1 MLNILYIGDHH
12 PGSTS
17 FHRARALSRLGHQVV
32 VKNPVEALDQQL
44 NSRWWAALHFRTGYR
59 LLQTGMLKWV
69 KSVMENMA
77 PPDLVWVDSGEL
89 IGCSCVKA
97 LQTLKCPVIL
107 YNIDD
112 PTGKRDGRRFDSL
125 LGAIPLYDLV
135 VVVRMETAKECS
147 FLGAK
152 NVMRVLRSY
161 DEVAH
166 QPYAN
171 IHEIPADFK
180 SDIAFIGTWMRNEK
194 RDEFILHL
202 IHEGLN
208 VNIWGDGWQKS
219 HLFSKIKHCWRG
231 KSLSGRDYI
240 AAIQGAKICLGMLSK
255 GNRDLHTTRSLEIP
269 YAGGLLCAQRTVEHL
284 HLYREGVE
292 AAFWSDAK
300 ECVKVCKDLLNNGK
314 IDQLRIAG
322 MQRVREIK
330 AGNEDV
336 CRAILETALN

>member
-1 MLNILYIGDHH
+1 MLNILYIGDDY

-17 FHRARALSRLGHQVV
+17 FHRARALSRLGHRVS
-32 VKNPVEALDQQL
+32 VKNPAAAFSRQL
-44 NSRWWAALHFRTGYR
+44 GSRWWAALHFRTGYR
-59 LLQTGMLKWV
+59 FLQAGMLNWIRRIV
-69 KSVMENMA
+69 KSTA
-77 PPDLVWVDSGEL
+77 QPDLVWVDSGEL
-89 IGCSCVKA
+89 IGQSCIKT
-97 LQTLKCPVIL
+97 LQSLKCPVVL

-125 LGAIPLYDLV
+125 LNALPLYDLV
-135 VVVRMETAKECS
+135 VVVRMETAKECAL
-147 FLGAK
+147 LGAK

-166 QPYAN
+166 QPYADSS
-171 IHEIPADFK
+171 EIPDKFK

-202 IHEGLN
+202 VNEGLQ

-219 HLFSKIKHCWRG
+219 YLFPKIKQCWRG
-231 KSLSGRDYI
+231 SSLSGREYI

-269 YAGGLLCAQRTVEHL
+269 YAGGLLCAQRTEEHQ
-284 HLYREGVE
+284 HLYIEGVE
-292 AAFWSDAK
+292 AAFWSDAS
-300 ECVKVCKDLLNNGK
+300 ECVKVCKDLLSNGK
-314 IDQLRIAG
+314 LDQLRLAG

-336 CRAILETALN
+336 CKAILETALN

>member
-1 MLNILYIGDHH
+1 MLTILYIGDNH

-17 FHRARALSRLGHQVV
+17 FHRARALSRLGHRVM
-32 VKNPVEALDQQL
+32 VKNPAEAFQQL
-44 NSRWWAALHFRTGYR
+44 SSRWWAALHFRTGYR
-59 LLQTGMLKWV
+59 LLQADMLKWV
-69 KSVMENMA
+69 KSMMNEITQ
-77 PPDLVWVDSGEL
+77 PDLVWVDSGEL
-89 IGCSCVKA
+89 MGCNCVKA

-166 QPYAN
+166 QPYAD

-202 IHEGLN
+202 IREGLQ

-219 HLFSKIKHCWRG
+219 HLFPKLKHCWRG

-269 YAGGLLCAQRTVEHL
+269 YAGGLLCAERTAEHQ
-284 HLYREGVE
+284 HLYLEGVE
-292 AAFWSDAK
+292 AAFWSDAS

-314 IDQLRIAG
+314 IDQLRLAG
-322 MQRVREIK
+322 MQRVRALK
-330 AGNEDV
+330 VGNEDI